1 MDVLEQFLRSVS
13 YKFPKGYPDV
23 NDPKDVELL
32 NKLLN
37 EIIDIKTP
45 LNEQQTEYDDRIKDA
60 LGVDQIP
67 ICETPLELGRD
78 FNLNGK
84 DAEIWKK
91 LFGVKPIA
99 ARTGKQTAGSG
110 NGEVSTYWAFQYNKS
125 RKFQVEDRRG
135 ADNPDLVINNLGVE
149 IKDYG
154 SKMITLGKFFGD
166 KKSYGLLSNLFGFK
180 SLLEAVKDGKFPE
193 ESAANPGTFKSTE
206 LVDASRL
213 MLDFYKE
220 TKLKEFA
227 TKYQFEI
234 VLNLFKRVEAILQE
248 LGLSGSASP
257 EDVASGI
264 LKVMIKTKLNKK
276 PMLQQDRGYVLNVN
290 VNGLGDFVE
299 VTNEKIDSLDNE
311 ALLNNIAVAA
321 SEMKMNF
328 DALFKD

>member
-1 MDVLEQFLRSVS
+1 MDILEKFLNNIA
-13 YKFPKGYPDV
+13 YKFPKGYPDMKDP
-23 NDPKDVELL
+23 NDIKLL
-32 NKLLN
+32 NKLLS
-37 EIIDIKTP
+37 EVIDTKAP

-60 LGVDQIP
+60 LGVEQIP
-67 ICETPLELGRD
+67 ICQTPLELGKN
-78 FNLNGK
+78 FNLNGN

-125 RKFQVEDRRG
+125 KKFQVEDRRG
-135 ADNPDLVINNLGVE
+135 ADNPDLIINNLGVE

-180 SLLEAVKDGKFPE
+180 SLLEALKAGKFPE
-193 ESAANPGTFKSTE
+193 ESAANPGTFKTTE
-206 LVDASRL
+206 LVDAARL
-213 MLDFYKE
+213 MLNFYKE
-220 TKLKEFA
+220 SKLKEFA
-227 TKYQFEI
+227 EKYQFEVI
-234 VLNLFKRVEAILQE
+234 INLFKRVEAILQE
-248 LGLSGSASP
+248 LNLSGSASP

-276 PMLQQDRGYVLNVN
+276 PLLGQDRGYVLNVN

-299 VTNEKIDSLDNE
+299 ITNEKIDSLDND
-311 ALLNNIAVAA
+311 ALLTNIAVASA
-321 SEMKMNF
+321 EMKMNF
-328 DALFKD
+328 DALFRD